1 MRTSI
6 YEDRLID
13 ININIA
19 YHCII
24 DGVSASTEISP
35 INLDNVNVWA
45 KRLVPLQY
53 IWKTIRNKNNFH
65 KIFQF
70 FLQTNVINLQR
81 KLKIW

>member
-24 DGVSASTEISP
+24 DGVSPSTEISP

-45 KRLVPLQY
+45 KHLVPLQY
-53 IWKTIRNKNNFH
+53 I
-65 KIFQF
+65 
-70 FLQTNVINLQR
+70 
-81 KLKIW
+81 

>member
-24 DGVSASTEISP
+24 DGVSPSTEISP

-65 KIFQF
+65 KDFAIPIFS
-70 FLQTNVINLQR
+70 TNKVLQR

>member
-24 DGVSASTEISP
+24 DGVSPSTEISP

>member
-24 DGVSASTEISP
+24 DGVSPSTEISP

-53 IWKTIRNKNNFH
+53 I
-65 KIFQF
+65 
-70 FLQTNVINLQR
+70 
-81 KLKIW
+81 